1 MRKIKKIIVH
11 CADTPPSMD
20 IGVEEI
26 RKWHKDQGWKDV
38 GYHYVIRRDGT
49 VETGRDLTEVGA
61 HVANHNADSI
71 GICVVGGKG
80 GFNFT
85 WSQLQALKAIV
96 DYLRKMF
103 PEAELGGHC
112 DYDSRKTCPNFDVKQ
127 LFEVE

>member
-1 MRKIKKIIVH
+1 MRKIRKIIVH
-11 CADTPPSMD
+11 CADTPPNMD

-38 GYHYVIRRDGT
+38 GYHYVIRRDST
-49 VETGRDLTEVGA
+49 LEEGRPLEEAGA

-71 GICVVGGKG
+71 GICLVGGKG

-85 WSQLQALKAIV
+85 WSQLVVLKAV
-96 DYLRKMF
+96 VEYLQGMF

-112 DYDSRKTCPNFDVKQ
+112 DYDNRKTCPNFDVKQ